1 MEDKKMYKYCQAI
14 LKACL
19 YVLVINV
26 ANITFAYSDNSNVY
40 EFFPELDLKSAK
52 TESEINHNWE
62 RRIEGEFL
70 GVDDIKIKY
79 VSIRN
84 EDEKGA
90 VVISSGRTESYIKY
104 KELISDLGKQGYS
117 VYIHDHRGQGFSGR
131 MTENLEMGHVWDFD
145 DYIEDLK
152 TFYTSNVTQ
161 KEHKKTFLL
170 AHSMGGGIAALYLER
185 YPNDFDAAVLS
196 SPMLEPSTK
205 IIYSDEIVCDLVG
218 ITSRIRNF
226 FIWAFGWEPRYIVS
240 LKDEGYHNIPFQN
253 EKGEKEHELT
263 HSQIRYK
270 IFRDLYE
277 ANPTVKLGKPTSHWV
292 AYACDAAKEAR
303 NNADKIVIPVLVLQA
318 GLDTSVTAKG
328 QNEFCK
334 NLKAGGKN
342 ECDGGRPYVIEG
354 AFHELFIETDKYRRP
369 AITRIFDFF
378 NRQYLEA
385 E

>member
-1 MEDKKMYKYCQAI
+1 MYKYCLAI
-14 LKACL
+14 LKAWL
-19 YVLVINV
+19 YVLIINV
-26 ANITFAYSDNSNVY
+26 ANITIAYSDNSNVY
-40 EFFPELDLKSAK
+40 EFLTELELKS
-52 TESEINHNWE
+52 TQTEINKNWE

-79 VSIRN
+79 VSILN

-90 VVISSGRTESYIKY
+90 VVISSGRIESYIKY
-104 KELISDLGKQGYS
+104 EEIISDLGKQGYS

-131 MTENLEMGHVWDFD
+131 MTKNPEMGHVWDFD

-152 TFYTSNVTQ
+152 TFYTRVVTQ
-161 KEHKKTFLL
+161 KEHQKTFLL
-170 AHSMGGGIAALYLER
+170 AHSMGGGIAALYIER

-205 IIYSDEIVCDLVG
+205 MFYSDKIACDLVG

-226 FIWAFGWEPRYIVS
+226 FIWAFGWEPRYVVGI
-240 LKDEGYHNIPFQN
+240 EEAGYRNIPFQN
-253 EKGEKEHELT
+253 EEGEKEHELT

-277 ANPTVKLGKPTSHWV
+277 ANPTVKLGKPTIHWV
-292 AYACDAAKEAR
+292 AYACNAAKEAR

-318 GLDTSVTAKG
+318 AQDTSVTAKG

-354 AFHELFIETDKYRRP
+354 AFHELFIETDKYRKP
-369 AITRIFDFF
+369 ALTRIFDFF
-378 NRQYLEA
+378 NRQYNN
-385 E
+385 